1 MIDFKMLAIAG
12 LATLSACAEP
22 EPRSVQYF
30 EANLDEARDVVQSC
44 TAGDMR
50 GVECSNANVA
60 VETAEGKARFER
72 FRGKK

>member
-1 MIDFKMLAIAG
+1 MIIFKMLAIAS
-12 LATLSACAEP
+12 LTILTACAPP

-50 GVECSNANVA
+50 GDECSNANVA

>member
-1 MIDFKMLAIAG
+1 MIDFKMLAIAS
-12 LATLSACAEP
+12 LVTLTACANP

-30 EANLDEARDVVQSC
+30 EANLEEARDVVQRC

-50 GVECSNANVA
+50 GEECSNASVA